1 MLHKVETK
9 YLDGMAFESNVN
21 GHKVIMDAF
30 KEFGGEDRGAS
41 PKKLLL
47 ASLAGCTGMDV
58 VSLLKKMR
66 VEYSGY
72 TMDVEANLTD
82 EHPKIY
88 DEMMIKYIFSG
99 VKEEDHAKVE
109 KAVNLSKDRYCG
121 VSAMLSKAAEIKFE
135 IVYK

>member
-9 YLDGMAFESNVN
+9 YLDGMAFESDVN
-21 GHKVIMDAF
+21 GHKVMMDAF
-30 KEFGGEDRGAS
+30 KEFGGEDRGSS

-58 VSLLKKMR
+58 VSLLRKMR

-72 TMDVEANLTD
+72 TMEVEANLTD

-88 DEMMIKYIFSG
+88 DTITIKYIFSG
-99 VKEEDHAKVE
+99 VKEEDYAKVE
-109 KAVNLSKDRYCG
+109 KAVSLSKERYCG
-121 VSAMLSKAAEIKFE
+121 VSAMLAKAADIKFE
-135 IVYK
+135 IMYK